1 MPLNWEECV
10 ICQKATKEVLK
21 CPLYSLVPNSL
32 LNTTDYTN
40 FLENVEEFCN
50 IGDLPMEISSNVT
63 LDNMIR
69 NRGSW
74 HKSCHLKFTK
84 SKLEKAKERYNRKR
98 SSDCLK
104 NDNVADNVAEKHSNR
119 FSVRMADCC
128 MFCNNPSTNQSKLL
142 DVRSLTLDKNIRRMA
157 VELEDWVLLGRI
169 SDGNLVAIEA
179 KYQFDC
185 LTSFSNRYRSL
196 TTQRSKD

>member
-21 CPLYSLVPNSL
+21 CPLYSLVPNSIR
-32 LNTTDYTN
+32 NTTDYTN
-40 FLENVEEFCN
+40 FLENVEEFHN
-50 IGDLPMEISSNVT
+50 IGDLPMEISSDVT
-63 LDNMIR
+63 LDNLIQ

-74 HKSCHLKFTK
+74 RKSCHLKFTK
-84 SKLEKAKERYNRKR
+84 SKLEKTKEHYNRKH

-104 NDNVADNVAEKHSNR
+104 NENVADNVAEKCSKR

-142 DVRSLTLDKNIRRMA
+142 NVRSLTLDKNI
-157 VELEDWVLLGRI
+157 
-169 SDGNLVAIEA
+169 
-179 KYQFDC
+179 
-185 LTSFSNRYRSL
+185 
-196 TTQRSKD
+196 